1 MEIKNRKASFD
12 YHFEETEI
20 AGIILTGSEI
30 KSLRE
35 GKASLVEGYVY
46 INDNEMWVRKM
57 YIAPY
62 ENGGYANHE
71 PVRDRKLLMTK
82 KQISKWNNIITV
94 NQNFTIIPT
103 KGFFN
108 KKGIFKLEIALAKGK
123 KLYDK
128 RDSIKAKD
136 VKRDLDRSL

>member
-12 YHFEETEI
+12 YHFEDTQV
-20 AGIILTGSEI
+20 AGIVLTGSEI

-35 GKASLVEGYVY
+35 GKASLVEGFIF
-46 INDNEMWVRKM
+46 INDDEMWVRKM

-62 ENGGYANHE
+62 ENGGYSNHVA
-71 PVRDRKLLMTK
+71 VRDRKLLMTK
-82 KQISKWNNIITV
+82 KQIKDWNNIMEV
-94 NQNFTIIPT
+94 NQSFTIVPV

-123 KLYDK
+123 KNYDK
-128 RDSIKAKD
+128 RESIKEKD
-136 VKRDLDRSL
+136 IKRDLDRE

>member
-1 MEIKNRKASFD
+1 MELKNRKASFD
-12 YHFEETEI
+12 YHFEDTEI
-20 AGIILTGSEI
+20 AGIVLTGSEI

-35 GKASLVEGYVY
+35 GKASLVEGF
-46 INDNEMWVRKM
+46 IFIDDDNEMWLKKM

-82 KQISKWNNIITV
+82 KQIQKWDKEVQTSNL
-94 NQNFTIIPT
+94 TIIPV

-123 KLYDK
+123 KQYNK
-128 RDSIKAKD
+128 KESIKAKD
-136 VKRDLDRSL
+136 IKRDLDRNL